1 VKATKVE
8 TLLNGPILAIIIAM
22 KKKKKLI
29 KIVVIIASV
38 AMILTSLVPFLAI
51 FFG

>member
-1 VKATKVE
+1 VVFTYLKITIMKKNKKIV
-8 TLLNGPILAIIIAM
+8 TVIIIIAS
-22 KKKKKLI
+22 
-29 KIVVIIASV
+29 A